1 MEFMISGRN
10 LTVSDRFREY
20 AGEKISKIES
30 LGDKVQR
37 VDAKVSKE
45 TNARQTGDQLT
56 VEVTVLGRG
65 PVIRAEASAADK
77 FAAFDLAYNKLLERL
92 RRAKDRKKVHH
103 GRHTPKAVREAT
115 ATLEPASANEP
126 IYVEASHRAEPAP
139 EPAEKSPYDVENDI
153 PAGDSP
159 VLIRRKVF
167 PAASLTLDDA
177 VDNME
182 LIGHDFYLFVDK
194 ATNAPSVVYRRRG
207 WTYGVITLDHYC
219 EPGENTLR
227 REDPRLPLGRCG
239 RNRLGW
245 CPYNERADM
254 GATLSLT
261 QARRIALAAQGLDK
275 GRPAGPVTSRTVGR
289 TFARIQ
295 LVQIDSVNVLARSH
309 FLPFFS
315 RLGNYDRAI
324 LQQMAGRHPRRMMEY
339 WAHEASFIRPE
350 HFQDLVTWQNR
361 TWVGASAMDPGAAL
375 RRDPTRCWR
384 PWPPESP

>member
-37 VDAKVSKE
+37 VDAKVSKD
-45 TNARQTGDQLT
+45 TNVRQTGDQLT

-115 ATLEPASANEP
+115 ATLEPASASEP
-126 IYVEASHRAEPAP
+126 LYIEASRPIEQLDPSMV
-139 EPAEKSPYDVENDI
+139 KSPYDVDNDI

-182 LIGHDFYLFVDK
+182 LVGHDFYLFVDK
-194 ATNAPSVVYRRRG
+194 ATNSPSVVYRRRG
-207 WTYGVITLDHYC
+207 WTYGVISLDLDG
-219 EPGENTLR
+219 EPGESAVADQIHAYR
-227 REDPRLPLGRCG
+227 SED
-239 RNRLGW
+239 
-245 CPYNERADM
+245 EA
-254 GATLSLT
+254 
-261 QARRIALAAQGLDK
+261 
-275 GRPAGPVTSRTVGR
+275 
-289 TFARIQ
+289 
-295 LVQIDSVNVLARSH
+295 VNA
-309 FLPFFS
+309 
-315 RLGNYDRAI
+315 
-324 LQQMAGRHPRRMMEY
+324 
-339 WAHEASFIRPE
+339 
-350 HFQDLVTWQNR
+350 
-361 TWVGASAMDPGAAL
+361 
-375 RRDPTRCWR
+375 
-384 PWPPESP
+384 

>member
-45 TNARQTGDQLT
+45 TNPRQTPGQLT

-77 FAAFDLAYNKLLERL
+77 FAAFDLAYSKLLERL

-103 GRHTPKAVREAT
+103 GRHTPKTVREAT
-115 ATLEPASANEP
+115 AALEPASASEP
-126 IYVEASHRAEPAP
+126 IYAGASNHLEPETAQAET
-139 EPAEKSPYDVENDI
+139 SPYDVENDI

-182 LIGHDFYLFVDK
+182 LVGHNFYLFVDK
-194 ATNAPSVVYRRRG
+194 ETNTPSVVYRRRG
-207 WTYGVITLDHYC
+207 WTYGVITLDSTC
-219 EPGENTLR
+219 EPGDQPVEEKIHAYR
-227 REDPRLPLGRCG
+227 SKDQAA
-239 RNRLGW
+239 
-245 CPYNERADM
+245 RA
-254 GATLSLT
+254 
-261 QARRIALAAQGLDK
+261 
-275 GRPAGPVTSRTVGR
+275 
-289 TFARIQ
+289 
-295 LVQIDSVNVLARSH
+295 
-309 FLPFFS
+309 
-315 RLGNYDRAI
+315 
-324 LQQMAGRHPRRMMEY
+324 
-339 WAHEASFIRPE
+339 
-350 HFQDLVTWQNR
+350 
-361 TWVGASAMDPGAAL
+361 
-375 RRDPTRCWR
+375 
-384 PWPPESP
+384 

>member
-115 ATLEPASANEP
+115 ATLEPASSNQP
-126 IYVEASHRAEPAP
+126 IYVEASNNTQAAP
-139 EPAEKSPYDVENDI
+139 EPAEKSPYDVDNDI

-219 EPGENTLR
+219 EPGENTHEEKILAYR
-227 REDPRLPLGRCG
+227 SDD
-239 RNRLGW
+239 
-245 CPYNERADM
+245 AA
-254 GATLSLT
+254 AT
-261 QARRIALAAQGLDK
+261 A
-275 GRPAGPVTSRTVGR
+275 
-289 TFARIQ
+289 
-295 LVQIDSVNVLARSH
+295 
-309 FLPFFS
+309 
-315 RLGNYDRAI
+315 
-324 LQQMAGRHPRRMMEY
+324 
-339 WAHEASFIRPE
+339 
-350 HFQDLVTWQNR
+350 
-361 TWVGASAMDPGAAL
+361 
-375 RRDPTRCWR
+375 
-384 PWPPESP
+384 

>member
-45 TNARQTGDQLT
+45 TSSRQTGDQLT

-115 ATLEPASANEP
+115 ATLEPASAHEP
-126 IYVEASHRAEPAP
+126 IYVEASHRTETAPA
-139 EPAEKSPYDVENDI
+139 PAEKSPYDVDNDI

-167 PAASLTLDDA
+167 PAASLSLDDA

-182 LIGHDFYLFVDK
+182 LVGHDFYLFVDK
-194 ATNAPSVVYRRRG
+194 ATNTPSVVYRRRG
-207 WTYGVITLDHYC
+207 WTYGVITLDHEC
-219 EPGENTLR
+219 EPGDTVVE
-227 REDPRLPLGRCG
+227 EK
-239 RNRLGW
+239 
-245 CPYNERADM
+245 
-254 GATLSLT
+254 
-261 QARRIALAAQGLDK
+261 ILAY
-275 GRPAGPVTSRTVGR
+275 
-289 TFARIQ
+289 
-295 LVQIDSVNVLARSH
+295 RS
-309 FLPFFS
+309 
-315 RLGNYDRAI
+315 D
-324 LQQMAGRHPRRMMEY
+324 
-339 WAHEASFIRPE
+339 
-350 HFQDLVTWQNR
+350 D
-361 TWVGASAMDPGAAL
+361 AAANA
-375 RRDPTRCWR
+375 
-384 PWPPESP
+384 